1 MKINFQR
8 DPSVVE
14 GEIQVEIRAQED
26 DGIVKNLIKYLEKF
40 GEKSRNLIPV
50 KTTDRIVTIKY
61 NNLIKIEVQATNLTY
76 YTTNEIVKTTGRLYQ
91 VLESLDDDF
100 IQVSRHSVINL
111 NYLES
116 IEGGFAGNMIA
127 ILSDGLKADVSRR
140 YLPQLER
147 ELGL

>member
-76 YTTNEIVKTTGRLYQ
+76 YTANEIVKTTGRLYQ

>member
-140 YLPQLER
+140 YLLQLER

>member
-14 GEIQVEIRAQED
+14 GEIQVEIRSQED

-76 YTTNEIVKTTGRLYQ
+76 YTANEIVKTTGRLYQ
-91 VLESLDDDF
+91 VLEILDDDF

>member
-14 GEIQVEIRAQED
+14 SEIQVEIRAQED

-76 YTTNEIVKTTGRLYQ
+76 YTANEIVKTTGRLYQ